1 MKYFKRSEFACKC
14 GCGQDTVDG
23 GLAAILDDL
32 RGHFKRRVTVT
43 SGNRCPRYNLKVGGA
58 EKSLHVLSRAADI
71 QVEGVDPS
79 VVADYAE
86 LRDVPGLGRYATF
99 THIDSRSG
107 PRARWGSN

>member
-1 MKYFKRSEFACKC
+1 MKYFTRGEFACKC

-23 GLAAILDDL
+23 ELGTILDDI
-32 RGHFKRRVTVT
+32 RGHFKRPITVT
-43 SGNRCPRYNLKVGGA
+43 SGNRCPRYNFKVGGA

-86 LRDVPGLGRYATF
+86 SRGVPGVGRYATF
-99 THIDSRSG
+99 THVDSRGNG
-107 PRARWGSN
+107 PARWG